1 MSRIFI
7 AAVVAALVPAV
18 VADLALAH
26 GPSRKKEVTTIEI
39 DAPVEKVWALV
50 GNYAD
55 MSWNPP
61 IATTEATGGTEVD
74 VAKRKLTFKSGAV
87 FTDTLMTYEPEKYT
101 IAFMTNDED
110 LKTLPVE
117 GYTSTFTLTDVG
129 GKTKVEWRGAFYR
142 GYMNN
147 DPPPELSDEAAVK
160 AVAEYQKVGLDALK
174 ARIESG
180 D

>member
-1 MSRIFI
+1 MSRIITAI
-7 AAVVAALVPAV
+7 ALTVALPS
-18 VADLALAH
+18 LAFAH

-39 DAPVEKVWALV
+39 NAPIEKVWAVV

-61 IATTEATGGTEVD
+61 IATTEATGGTEINI
-74 VAKRKLTFKSGAV
+74 AKRKLTFKSGAI
-87 FTDTLMTYEPEKYT
+87 FTDTLSKYEPAAYT
-101 IAFMTNDED
+101 IGFMTNDED

-117 GYTSTFTLTDVG
+117 GYSSTFTLTPAGD
-129 GKTKVEWRGAFYR
+129 KTNVEWKGAFYR

-160 AVAEYQKVGLDALK
+160 AISAYQKTGLDALK
-174 ARIESG
+174 AKLESG
-180 D
+180 N